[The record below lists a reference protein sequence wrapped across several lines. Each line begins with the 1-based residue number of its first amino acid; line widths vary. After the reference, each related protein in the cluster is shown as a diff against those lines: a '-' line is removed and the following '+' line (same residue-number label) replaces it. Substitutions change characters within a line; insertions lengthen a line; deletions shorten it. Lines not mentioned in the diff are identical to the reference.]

1 MTGTPLGDDA
11 DLLLH
16 GGRIRTLDAH
26 GSVVDALAI
35 RDGRVIAV
43 GADARALRAAQTVD
57 LDGRTAIPA

>member
-35 RDGRVIAV
+35 RDGRVAV
-43 GADARALRAAQTVD
+43 GADARALRAAQTVTSTVAP
-57 LDGRTAIPA
+57 RCPA